1 MRKHRDHDRRA
12 AWKKREGAGAGAELS
27 LLSLS
32 VTDQEDEVRL
42 LQPRR
47 VARLQVDVQRPDL
60 LEVSEPDARRAL
72 REIGQDGA

>member
-1 MRKHRDHDRRA
+1 MEE
-12 AWKKREGAGAGAELS
+12 EGGSSRAELW
-27 LLSLS
+27 LSLS